1 MAKPCRA
8 EQNRRFNMGCRR
20 ERGNCG
26 MNENNTLYIPMG
38 VKTEN
43 EFFTGFGKKEALQAA
58 VGAILALIVSLFIYI
73 ASGNVAYTMIGILS
87 GIAGSVMMT
96 TKDQFNMS
104 VVSQAANLIRFYR
117 NQKVYPYVYGKE
129 WEVY

>member
-1 MAKPCRA
+1 
-8 EQNRRFNMGCRR
+8 
-20 ERGNCG
+20 

-43 EFFTGFGKKEALQAA
+43 EFFAGFGKKELLQAA
-58 VGAILALIVSLFIYI
+58 VGAAFALIVSLIIFL
-73 ASGNVAYTMIGILS
+73 ASGNVTYTMIGILS

-96 TKDQFNMS
+96 TKDVYNMS
-104 VVSQAANLIRFYR
+104 VVTQAANLIRFAR
-117 NQKVYPYVYGKE
+117 SQKIYPYVYGNE

>member
-1 MAKPCRA
+1 
-8 EQNRRFNMGCRR
+8 
-20 ERGNCG
+20 

-43 EFFTGFGKKEALQAA
+43 EFFPGFGKKELLQAL
-58 VGAILALIVSLFIYI
+58 VGALFAGGVAFIIYLF
-73 ASGNVAYTMIGILS
+73 SGNVAYTMIGVLS

-96 TKDQFNMS
+96 TKDQYNLS
-104 VVSQAANLIRFYR
+104 VVTQVANLIRFSR
-117 NQKVYPYVYGKE
+117 SQKMYPYAYGKE

>member
-1 MAKPCRA
+1 
-8 EQNRRFNMGCRR
+8 
-20 ERGNCG
+20 

-43 EFFTGFGKKEALQAA
+43 EFFPGFGKKELLQAA
-58 VGAILALIVSLFIYI
+58 VGAVFSIVISLFIYL
-73 ASGNVAYTMIGILS
+73 ASANVAYTMIGILS

-96 TKDQFNMS
+96 TKDQYNMS
-104 VVSQAANLIRFYR
+104 VVSQVANLIRFSR
-117 NQKVYPYVYGKE
+117 SQKVHPYVYGKE